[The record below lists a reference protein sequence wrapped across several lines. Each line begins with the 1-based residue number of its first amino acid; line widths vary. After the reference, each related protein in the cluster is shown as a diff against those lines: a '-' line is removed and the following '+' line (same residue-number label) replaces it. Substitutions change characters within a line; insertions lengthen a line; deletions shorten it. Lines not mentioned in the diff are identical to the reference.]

1 MLEILQYVLGDFWR
15 FIGFVIIL
23 EIVFSYLLNGLIKLV
38 RAFVKG

>member
-23 EIVFSYLLNGLIKLV
+23 EIVFYYLLNGLVKLV
-38 RAFVKG
+38 IAFVKG